1 MCIVVLHGT
10 ISTEEEEE
18 EEEKEEEEEG
28 EEEKE
33 KREFKSNIY
42 HRCVSSEQKKC

>member
-18 EEEKEEEEEG
+18 EEEKEG

-33 KREFKSNIY
+33 KREFKSNKY

>member
-18 EEEKEEEEEG
+18 EKEG

>member
-18 EEEKEEEEEG
+18 EEEKEG